1 MSSRAASPHD
11 PPQQPSM
18 ASFDSP
24 SNPLISLLH
33 NSLILSYTVAY
44 LPTLSIVSLASTS
57 QSLYSLVYE
66 LHPRTVFRRLD
77 LHSAS
82 PLPHADLECFSKH
95 KFNVLRTKRLL
106 SLVTTL
112 ILDSVVDLR
121 FATLRD
127 ILLDDSYNVRILSIR
142 RKPDLN
148 FDASFMVILRY
159 LIWHSRPDRTPKLKG
174 LYYFTRP
181 SQLERY
187 QLPSSRETP
196 TDAPRY
202 THLPEG
208 VTTTPGSYLGRSTIT
223 AHASEDTPTWTSGYG
238 SLFQRNGPSSL
249 ICASTMEACQGLIAF
264 DAILCHHGPGSKDCP
279 LVANISLG
287 PEGCQICH
295 SAPEKPLVFGQSPSH
310 ELPLLTPPP
319 LFASTVKAAQTL
331 SPGENPTF
339 YARCDICMRERW
351 CASCNAWWCEN
362 CYTPLSHRPASAPQT
377 DIKVHMGL
385 CVQKCLVGELYSGAG
400 EGGMWG

>member
-1 MSSRAASPHD
+1 MSSIVASPHE
-11 PPQQPSM
+11 PPQQSSM
-18 ASFDSP
+18 TSIDSP
-24 SNPLISLLH
+24 SNPLTSLLH
-33 NSLILSYTVAY
+33 NSLILSYTVVY
-44 LPTLSIVSLASTS
+44 LPTPSILSLASTS
-57 QSLYSLVYE
+57 RSLYSLIYE
-66 LHPRTVFRRLD
+66 LHPRTIFRRLE

-82 PLPHADLECFSKH
+82 PLPHPDLERFSEH
-95 KFNVLRTKRLL
+95 KCNVLRTKRLL
-106 SLVTTL
+106 SFVTTL

-121 FATLRD
+121 IATLRE
-127 ILLDDSYNVRILSIR
+127 ILLNDFYNVRILSVRGEYDIYF
-142 RKPDLN
+142 DEN
-148 FDASFMVILRY
+148 FLLILHC
-159 LIWHSRPDRTPKLKG
+159 LICPSRPDRTPKLKG

-202 THLPEG
+202 SHLPEG

-238 SLFQRNGPSSL
+238 SLFKPDLLSSTS
-249 ICASTMEACQGLIAF
+249 CVRTMEACQGLIAF
-264 DAILCHHGPGSKDCP
+264 DAVLCHHGPGSKDRP

-339 YARCDICMRERW
+339 YARCDMCMRDRW

-362 CYTPLSHRPASAPQT
+362 CYTPLSQRPASAPQT

>member
-1 MSSRAASPHD
+1 
-11 PPQQPSM
+11 M
-18 ASFDSP
+18 ASFDSL
-24 SNPLISLLH
+24 SNPLISLLQ
-33 NSLILSYTVAY
+33 NSLILSHTVAY
-44 LPTLSIVSLASTS
+44 LPTLSILSLASTS
-57 QSLYSLVYE
+57 RSLYSLVYE
-66 LHPRTVFRRLD
+66 LHPRTVFRRLE

-82 PLPHADLECFSKH
+82 PLPHADLECFSEYKC
-95 KFNVLRTKRLL
+95 NVLRTKRLL
-106 SLVTTL
+106 PFVTTL

-121 FATLRD
+121 IATLRE

-142 RKPDLN
+142 RRPDMYFDEN
-148 FDASFMVILRY
+148 FLLILHC
-159 LIWHSRPDRTPKLKG
+159 LINPSRPDRTPKLKG

-196 TDAPRY
+196 TDAPRNS
-202 THLPEG
+202 HLPEG
-208 VTTTPGSYLGRSTIT
+208 VTTTAGSYLGRSTVT
-223 AHASEDTPTWTSGYG
+223 AHASEDSTTWTSGYG
-238 SLFQRNGPSSL
+238 RIFERNLSSSI
-249 ICASTMEACQGLIAF
+249 ICAGTMKACQRLIAF
-264 DAILCHHGPGSKDCP
+264 DAVLCHHGPGSKDRP

-295 SAPEKPLVFGQSPSH
+295 SAPEKPLVFGQSPTH

-319 LFASTVKAAQTL
+319 LFASTVNAAQTV

-339 YARCDICMRERW
+339 YARCDMCMRDRW
-351 CASCNAWWCEN
+351 CASCNAWWCED
-362 CYTPLSHRPASAPQT
+362 CYTPLKQRPASAPQT